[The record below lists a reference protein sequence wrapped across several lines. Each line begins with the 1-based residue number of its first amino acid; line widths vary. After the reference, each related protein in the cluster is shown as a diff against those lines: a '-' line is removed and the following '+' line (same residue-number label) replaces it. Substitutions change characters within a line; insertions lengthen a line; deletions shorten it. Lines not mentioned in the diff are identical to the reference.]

1 MVNIQIIKRVGVGT
15 GVKDKIKEDGKNFRL
30 DLELKFKYKNI

>member
-15 GVKDKIKEDGKNFRL
+15 GVKDKIKEDGN
-30 DLELKFKYKNI
+30 ENKY